1 MPKKLTVLL
10 IDDSPE
16 FAELVR
22 RWLVPPDDA
31 GFILNCSD
39 SLSKGM
45 DRLAEGGV
53 DAVLLDLGLPD
64 SKGLETFTTASAQA
78 HGVPIVVLSGGET
91 GLALK
96 MVQQGAQDYVVKTEC
111 NRELLVK
118 TLMYAVGRSGHK
130 TAKEGNIIALLGAKG
145 GVGTT
150 TVALSLACILA
161 RESTVVLVEM
171 RPTFGSLASLLQ
183 AQSPGRNLSHCLNP
197 DPRSP
202 GSVEPKAALWP
213 YKAVPGLSI
222 LFGPQTAGEC
232 AEIDP
237 GRARLLLQSLAAVAD
252 YVIVDLPPSLSEA
265 NRAVLEASGSM
276 ALVVERDPV
285 CARIAAVM
293 ARTIEAWNATSLPL
307 GTVIVSRASVGFPAP
322 LPEIE
327 SLLNCRV
334 LGVVPPA
341 PDLCSRAQNMGVPV
355 AVLDPESLISGSLN
369 ELSEILAPARLGSL
383 QGRPPMAGF
392 GHEGIT
398 SHTTRA

>member
-1 MPKKLTVLL
+1 MNKKKLTVLL

-22 RWLVPPDDA
+22 RWLVPTGDA
-31 GFILNCSD
+31 GFILNWSD
-39 SLSKGM
+39 SLAKGL
-45 DRLAEGGV
+45 DRLAKGGV

-64 SKGLETFTTASAQA
+64 SKGLATFTTASTMA
-78 HGVPIVVLSGGET
+78 HDVPVVVLSGGEK
-91 GLALK
+91 GLALE

-118 TLMYAVGRSGHK
+118 TLLYAMGRWRHK
-130 TAKEGNIIALLGAKG
+130 TAKEGSIVALLGAKG

-150 TVALSLACILA
+150 TIALSLASILA
-161 RESTVVLVEM
+161 RENSVVLVEM
-171 RPTFGSLASLLQ
+171 RPTFGSLAAHLQ
-183 AQSPGRNLSHCLNP
+183 IHNVGRNLSQCLNP
-197 DPRSP
+197 DA
-202 GSVEPKAALWP
+202 GSGEPKASLWP
-213 YKAVPGLSI
+213 YKSVPGLSI

-237 GRARLLLQSLAAVAD
+237 GRARLLVQSLAAVAD

-285 CARIAAVM
+285 CARLGALM
-293 ARTIEAWNATSLPL
+293 ARTIETWNAASLPL
-307 GTVIVSRASVGFPAP
+307 GAVIVSRASVACPAP

-327 SLLNCRV
+327 SLLDCRV

-341 PDLCSRAQNMGVPV
+341 PDLCLRAQNMGAPV
-355 AVLDPESLISGSLN
+355 AVLDPESLLSDSLKN
-369 ELSEILAPARLGSL
+369 LSEILAPAQLRLH
-383 QGRPPMAGF
+383 GRPVLADF
-392 GHEGIT
+392 GHEGL
-398 SHTTRA
+398 RA